1 MLKLIFKDSLIE
13 RDEIIH
19 YKNDDDYGY
28 FVDLE
33 KTNHSTENNKK
44 IPIKDN
50 LYSIYDY
57 KEEPIQKE
65 IMKKEPIKSKEFE
78 ETAGEVIFV
87 CFTTI
92 TVFILF
98 RFS

>member
-33 KTNHSTENNKK
+33 KTNHSTKNNKK

-50 LYSIYDY
+50 LYSIYETPKPRPIEVE
-57 KEEPIQKE
+57 KEQ
-65 IMKKEPIKSKEFE
+65 IKSKEFE
-78 ETAGEVIFV
+78 ETAGGIIFV